1 MSADAATVEN
11 AELIVLLEQLPEGV
25 MVLDSAHQVLFA
37 NKTGAR
43 LVKMKPKTVVG
54 QPFEHDVEDGPMRS
68 FDVELT
74 VKEVTWSGQPA
85 KLLHLKSLKSSG
97 AFHLEWKLE
106 AALERARA
114 AEDALAQIQESGPA
128 PPADGEPATSTHEA
142 LEEQK
147 RKFDIRIGELE
158 SLLEQAEARLES
170 LENDDLDLQSATELQ
185 DALSLAREAEDQVR
199 QLEEELA
206 EARDRIRVSE
216 EQAEVAEER
225 AYNLEAELER
235 LESEALDRQEEAEEQ
250 GGEVQDEARLELENA
265 NRELS
270 AELESVKAELD
281 TLRTELESLRAQ
293 PPETVPDE
301 GVLQELDAVKAQL
314 EEKSRLGD
322 EVSTELEVK
331 SHEVERLQAELSAKD
346 EVAMRLSGE
355 LSVQATEMESLTRTC
370 EELRAQLDAINEAA
384 GSDSEQL
391 QVMSEQLAA
400 KEASFVELQE
410 ELRKATE
417 ELTLSREEAEELGE
431 QLKAEI
437 DSAEESSTNLQQEIE
452 GLSQQY
458 AEAEA
463 KLAEQSAELEILRA
477 GASDSEALQSQLQE
491 MQASESERN
500 RLEKEVQ
507 KLEARLQEAEM
518 LAAKGE
524 KAEKLE
530 RKLEGA
536 LRRAEEADE
545 RLQEERRLLNE
556 LKQRVQQGGASL
568 PPGASPGAGEAEVD
582 PETER
587 LAFQDSLTGL
597 PNHNILHRYLGFM
610 VKQSARHERYTA
622 ILRLDLDKFK
632 TINDTL
638 GAKLGDDLIRQIGE
652 RLTTVVRTCDVLGR
666 FGEDEFVIL
675 LSELN
680 DQKEASVMTAAVIR
694 RIYQILKK
702 PFTVA
707 EQNISIGAS
716 IGVSLYPLDA
726 ANVEQMFEHSAVALR
741 RAKETGRGQ
750 AQYYTADVQTAHEA
764 RSVLDHELKS
774 GLERNE
780 FGLLYQPIVDLQSG
794 ALVGVEALI
803 RWKHPRMGI
812 IRPDDFLK
820 VAEESGIIVLIGN
833 WAIRAALKAAS
844 VWHQQGLNFF
854 VSLNL
859 SRRQLLQ
866 ADLVPTVQSALNE
879 FQCEPSRV
887 LLEIP
892 ESLTGTELPRIR
904 ETLNGLQ
911 QLGVRLAVDNFG
923 TASTALQDLKRGPF
937 TVLKVD
943 RKFVRGVPDDE
954 ENKALVLSALT
965 VGHHLNRVSV
975 AVGVETEK
983 EKAWLAQTGCRF
995 AQGNLLSPPLPP
1007 ESVIDLVRP
1016 R

>member
-11 AELIVLLEQLPEGV
+11 AELIVLLEQLPEGI
-25 MVLDSAHQVLFA
+25 MVLDSTHQILFA
-37 NKTGAR
+37 NKSGAR

-54 QPFEHDVEDGPMRS
+54 QTFQHEVEDGPMRN

-74 VKEVTWSGQPA
+74 VKDVSWSGQPA

-114 AEDALAQIQESGPA
+114 AEEALAQKDESPPDQPTAEAGPDLQSA
-128 PPADGEPATSTHEA
+128 LAD
-142 LEEQK
+142 QK
-147 RKFDIRIGELE
+147 QKFEIRIGELE
-158 SLLEQAEARLES
+158 GLLERAETRLES
-170 LENDDLDLQSATELQ
+170 LENDDLDLQSAMELQ
-185 DALSLAREAEDQVR
+185 DALTLAREAEDQVR

-206 EARDRIRVSE
+206 EARDRIRVAE

-235 LESEALDRQEEAEEQ
+235 AEAEALDRPEEEES
-250 GGEVQDEARLELENA
+250 GDSEPISELEESSRA
-265 NRELS
+265 LQ
-270 AELESVKAELD
+270 AELERLTAEHHQVLAELQVLRD
-281 TLRTELESLRAQ
+281 TPPEPTQDEGLLQEVEFLKDSLAEKTRLGEEFSSELEL
-293 PPETVPDE
+293 
-301 GVLQELDAVKAQL
+301 K
-314 EEKSRLGD
+314 KI
-322 EVSTELEVK
+322 
-331 SHEVERLQAELSAKD
+331 EVERLTAELNAKD
-346 EVAMRLSGE
+346 EEAMRLSGD
-355 LSVQATEMESLTRTC
+355 LSVQATELESLQRTT
-370 EELRAQLDAINEAA
+370 EELRAQLQAFNEAA

-391 QVMSEQLAA
+391 QVMTEQLAV
-400 KEASFVELQE
+400 KEASLVEAQEQLRQAQE
-410 ELRKATE
+410 ELSLRREESE
-417 ELTLSREEAEELGE
+417 ELAE
-431 QLKAEI
+431 QLKTEME
-437 DSAEESSTNLQQEIE
+437 SAEEATTQLQQENEEIANQ
-452 GLSQQY
+452 LSD
-458 AEAEA
+458 AEA
-463 KLAEQSAELEILRA
+463 KLAEQQAELEILRA
-477 GASDSEALQSQLQE
+477 GASDNEALQGQIQE
-491 MQASESERN
+491 LQASVSERN

-507 KLEARLQEAEM
+507 KLEARLQEAEV

-556 LKQRVQQGGASL
+556 LKQRVQLGGGGGGGVL
-568 PPGASPGAGEAEVD
+568 PPGAGLPDAD

-622 ILRLDLDKFK
+622 MLRLDLDKFK

-638 GAKLGDDLIRQIGE
+638 GTRLGDDLIRQIGE
-652 RLTTVVRTCDVLGR
+652 RLTTVIRTCDVLGR

-675 LSELN
+675 LSELT

-707 EQNISIGAS
+707 EQNISIGTS

-726 ANVEQMFEHSAVALR
+726 SNVEQMFEHSAVALK

-750 AQYYTADVQTAHEA
+750 ARYYTSDVQTAHEA
-764 RSVLDHELKS
+764 RSVLDSELKG

-780 FGLLYQPIVDLQSG
+780 FGLLYQPIIDLQSG

-803 RWKHPRMGI
+803 RWKHPRMGVI
-812 IRPDDFLK
+812 KPDDFLR

-833 WAIRAALKAAS
+833 WATRAALKAAS
-844 VWHQQGLNFF
+844 VWQQQGMHFF

-866 ADLVPTVQSALNE
+866 ADLVPSVQSALNE
-879 FQCEPSRV
+879 FRCEPSRV

-892 ESLTGTELPRIR
+892 EALTGAELPRIW

-923 TASTALQDLKRGPF
+923 TASSSLQELRRGPF
-937 TVLKVD
+937 SVLKVD
-943 RKFVRGVPDDE
+943 RTFIRGVPDDE

-965 VGHHLNRVSV
+965 VGHHLNRISV
-975 AVGVETEK
+975 AVGVETES

-995 AQGNLLSPPLPP
+995 AQGNLLSPPIPP
-1007 ESVIDLVRP
+1007 ESVSDLVKR
-1016 R
+1016 